1 MGRWA
6 RRFSVLA
13 LVAASAASLSPW
25 QTAMAQSGRLGVS
38 SNGTLYQSVEPA
50 LVQDVLQELGFE
62 TTVTDASEGGRRQF
76 IVLALQ
82 GDMIFL
88 VNLRACDVPDMPRG
102 CLGMDF
108 FTTWKVRRGAMNR
121 AVEGAASYNDEQ
133 PFGRVVVNRE
143 ENAVYFSHYVI
154 TDGGISRENILSYTS
169 LFMGASTALTT
180 EYLDGLLETDAN
192 AAQLPGSD
200 APPRG

>member
-6 RRFSVLA
+6 RGFSAFA
-13 LVAASAASLSPW
+13 LVAVGVASLAPW
-25 QTAMAQSGRLGVS
+25 QTALAQSGRMGAT

-62 TTVTDASEGGRRQF
+62 TTVTDTSERGRRQF
-76 IVLALQ
+76 MVIAMQ

-88 VNLRACDVPDMPRG
+88 VSLRACDVPDMPRG

-108 FTTWKVRRGAMNR
+108 FTTWKVQRGALNR
-121 AVEGAASYNDEQ
+121 VIEGAATYSDEQ
-133 PFGRVVVNRE
+133 PFGRVVVDRE

-180 EYLDGLLETDAN
+180 EYLDGLLEISTN

-200 APPRG
+200 IQPRG